1 LITAGADE
9 KLSWKN
15 SREKTLWGF
24 IPLLLPQLVRPRV
37 KCHMTVYACFCM
49 CASLREKKIISF
61 QAFSLRTQEIFFTF
75 LLFKFNCGVLMTNIE
90 EI

>member
-1 LITAGADE
+1 M
-9 KLSWKN
+9 KN
-15 SREKTLWGF
+15 CRGKIQGKKPYGVSS
-24 IPLLLPQLVRPRV
+24 PLLPPQLVRPRV
-37 KCHMTVYACFCM
+37 KYHMTVSACFCM

-61 QAFSLRTQEIFFTF
+61 HAFSLRTQGIFFTF